1 MSNNDTNNPSP
12 ELLRAI
18 VATEVAGQRV
28 ELWVK
33 TTIEAI
39 PTLATTV
46 TIPSF
51 IIPPDVI
58 IWGTRIFIRRLDG
71 RYVEGFVAAAIEE
84 TNKRKA
90 VES

>member
-1 MSNNDTNNPSP
+1 MSNNDPNNPSP

-18 VATEVAGQRV
+18 AATEVAGQRV
-28 ELWVK
+28 ELWMNL
-33 TTIEAI
+33 TIEAI
-39 PTLATTV
+39 PTLITTV
-46 TIPSF
+46 TIASF
-51 IIPPDVI
+51 IIPPDAI
-58 IWGTRIFIRRLDG
+58 IWGQRLFIKRLDG